1 MITHEEMGLSL
12 PKSDNTVPLMYRYV
26 DAYRRKRRILK
37 APDRATTLRHV
48 KRLLDSLWR
57 HPEDAERVKLEVE
70 RISASTRGRQ
80 DTRRAKKV
88 EPPH

>member
-1 MITHEEMGLSL
+1 
-12 PKSDNTVPLMYRYV
+12 
-26 DAYRRKRRILK
+26 
-37 APDRATTLRHV
+37 
-48 KRLLDSLWR
+48 LLDSLWR